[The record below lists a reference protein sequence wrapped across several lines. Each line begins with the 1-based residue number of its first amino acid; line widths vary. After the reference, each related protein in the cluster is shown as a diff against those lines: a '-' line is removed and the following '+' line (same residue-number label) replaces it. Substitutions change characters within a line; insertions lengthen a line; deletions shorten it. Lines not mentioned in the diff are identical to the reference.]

1 MSSISLG
8 QNRDISKVFLNR
20 RKSLPHKD
28 LDAAACRRR
37 PKPLEDK
44 DLGRTAHHNTTEKIN

>member
-20 RKSLPHKD
+20 RKSLLHKD
-28 LDAAACRRR
+28 LASGPCRRR
-37 PKPLEDK
+37 PKPLYNK
-44 DLGRTAHHNTTEKIN
+44 DLGRTAHHNTTEKVN